1 MTVRILLRVLAIVI
15 AIAALVDPAITRDVP
30 GRRPFTIVITH
41 ADHMRHAER
50 LMRRWAADDDVT
62 IHDADPSS
70 VAAACPS
77 TGGCIVVSSGD
88 VPRRL
93 TAGATVI
100 GALRVTADDARGLI
114 RRVDAPQSV
123 HRDAAASMHITVT
136 RPVARV
142 DVFDGDVL
150 VGSESPGEAL
160 DLDVAWVPLGE
171 GVRALKV
178 VADGDWVDVGV
189 TVEATPAAV
198 VVYEPEPTWM
208 GTFVRRA
215 LDDDARFAVAGRTRV
230 APPVAVTRGGVGPLS
245 AAAIADAGVVVV
257 TSPQTL
263 SATDV
268 ELLDRFVTHRG
279 GSLIVIPDQRPS
291 GAMLRLLPRVAG
303 QQRDTQPREVGLLKV
318 REWLTFEPG
327 AGTSTLAAVDEDA
340 VVMSRAVGR
349 GRVIVS
355 GALDSWRFRDATSN
369 FTTFWTSLAWD
380 AAVAAGK
387 PLEVTVEHALASAGE
402 PMRVRAELQSLDPLP
417 QEATASAVLTCD
429 GHEQV
434 LRLWPEGRAGVFEGT
449 VRPAGS
455 GACELTVA
463 VNEATAAVPLV
474 VRDGLRRVEAPDDAL
489 AAAVAAHGGIVA
501 EAGEGEADLA
511 ARAAGQL
518 PLLTVSRATWPMRS
532 PYWLILFAAC
542 LSSEWWL
549 RRRSGLS

>member
-1 MTVRILLRVLAIVI
+1 MTARILLRALAIVI
-15 AIAALVDPAITRDVP
+15 AIAALVDPIMTRDVP
-30 GRRPFTIVITH
+30 GRRPLRVVITQ
-41 ADHMRHAER
+41 ADDMQHAER
-50 LMRRWAADDDVT
+50 LVRRLSADYDVT

-70 VAAACPS
+70 SAAACPS
-77 TGGCIVVSSGD
+77 TGGCILVSRGD

-100 GALRVTADDARGLI
+100 GALRVTAENARGVI
-114 RRVDAPQSV
+114 RRIQAPLTV
-123 HRDAAASMHITVT
+123 HRDAAASVRIAVT

-150 VGSESPGEAL
+150 IGSESPGEAL
-160 DLDVAWVPLGE
+160 DVDVTWVPLGE
-171 GVRALKV
+171 GARALKV
-178 VADGDWVDVGV
+178 VAGGDAVDVGV
-189 TVEATPAAV
+189 TVEAAPTAV

-230 APPVAVTRGGVGPLS
+230 APPVAVTRGGFGPLS
-245 AAAIADAGVVVV
+245 AAALADASVVVV
-257 TSPQTL
+257 TSPQALT
-263 SATDV
+263 ATEVD
-268 ELLDRFVTHRG
+268 LLDRFVAHRG
-279 GSLIVIPDQRPS
+279 GSLIVVADRRPS

-303 QQRDTQPREVGLLKV
+303 QQRDTQPRDAGLLKV

-327 AGTSTLAAVDEDA
+327 AGASTLAAIDEDA

-349 GRVIVS
+349 GRVITS
-355 GALDSWRFRDATSN
+355 GALDSWRFRDAGSN
-369 FTTFWTSLAWD
+369 FTTFWTALAWD
-380 AAVAAGK
+380 AAIAAGK
-387 PLEVTVEHALASAGE
+387 PLEVSVDHALARAGE

-429 GHEQV
+429 GQEQAV
-434 LRLWPEGRAGVFEGT
+434 RLWPEGRAGVFEGT
-449 VRPAGS
+449 VRPPGN

-463 VNEATAAVPLV
+463 VNEATASVPLV
-474 VRDGLRRVEAPDDAL
+474 VRDALRRVEASDDAL

-501 EAGEGEADLA
+501 EAGQGEADLA
-511 ARAAGQL
+511 TRAAVQL
-518 PLLTVSRATWPMRS
+518 PLLSVSRTTWPMRS
-532 PYWLILFAAC
+532 PYWLILFVAC